1 MTLFHISIFSAA
13 AILFSVLAKGRLRN
27 WLMLV
32 GSVLAIYWVQSVT
45 PIRTLDF
52 WLPTATL
59 ALVVLVW
66 ALSWAG
72 GDGKPDRK
80 ETLIT
85 AAALIGLVLIAGL
98 LRYFGPL
105 CCLTPS
111 RPPQIWIVGI
121 GLAVI
126 VALVF
131 GVERALAGKRW
142 AVIGLIIG
150 LLGLL
155 IVLKTEPLA
164 QLASAGIRS
173 LMGQSVEQASAFD
186 IRWLGFSYV
195 AFRLVHVL
203 LDWINGRL
211 PAVSLQEF
219 VIYVVFFPAFTAG
232 PIDRVDRFVKDLRA
246 EYTFTLTD
254 LYEGGRRIVI
264 GILKKFVLAD
274 GLALLA
280 LNGQNALQAES
291 TGWLWV
297 MLYAYAFRLYFD
309 FAGYTDVAIGVGR
322 LMGITLPENF
332 ERPYLKPNLT
342 TFWNSWHMTLAQW
355 FRAYWFNPVSRKM
368 RTAKKWPVWAII
380 LFGQITTMVMI
391 GLWHGVTWNYAIWGA
406 WHGIGLFVHN
416 RWLNAMRARLRKLEE
431 RPSLKKAY
439 DVLCVVFTFHFVL
452 LGWIWFAL
460 PTVDMAGAVFA
471 KLFGM

>member
-1 MTLFHISIFSAA
+1 MTLFHILIFCAA
-13 AILFSVLAKGRLRN
+13 AILFSVLSKGRLRN
-27 WLMLV
+27 WLMLA
-32 GSVLAIYWVQSVT
+32 GSVLAVYWVQSVT

-72 GDGKPDRK
+72 GEDKPDRR

-85 AAALIGLVLIAGL
+85 SAVLAGLVLIVGL
-98 LRYFGPL
+98 LRYLGPL

-111 RPPQIWIVGI
+111 RPPQIWIVLI
-121 GLAVI
+121 GLALI
-126 VALVF
+126 AGLVF
-131 GVERALAGKRW
+131 GIERLLAGKRW
-142 AVIGLIIG
+142 AVIGMIVG
-150 LLGLL
+150 LLALL

-164 QLASAGIRS
+164 QIASAGIRG

-195 AFRLVHVL
+195 AFRLIHVL

-219 VIYVVFFPAFTAG
+219 VIYGVFFPVFTAG
-232 PIDRVDRFVKDLRA
+232 PIDRVDRFIKDLRA
-246 EYTFTLTD
+246 EYTFTLSD

-264 GILKKFVLAD
+264 GVLKKFVLAD

-280 LNGQNALQAES
+280 LSGQNALQAES

-297 MLYAYAFRLYFD
+297 MVYAYAFRLYLD
-309 FAGYTDVAIGVGR
+309 FSGYTDVAIGVGR

-332 ERPYLKPNLT
+332 NQPYLKTNLT

-355 FRAYWFNPVSRKM
+355 FRAYWFNPVSRRM
-368 RTAKKWPVWAII
+368 RTAKKWPVWVII
-380 LFGQITTMVMI
+380 LFGQLTTMVMI
-391 GLWHGVTWNYAIWGA
+391 GLWHGVTWNYVIWGA

-416 RWLNAMRARLRKLEE
+416 RWLNAMRPRLRKLEE

-439 DVLCVVFTFHFVL
+439 DLLCVVFTFHFVL

-460 PTVDMAGAVFA
+460 PTVGMAGAVFA